1 MFTKKNIII
10 ASILVI
16 VAATLKVVTFPN
28 SFTPIIAIALFCGAV
43 FQDKKMAFVVP
54 VLAMLLSD
62 VMLEFS
68 GKATGFYGWGQLAN
82 YACLLFVTFLGMG
95 MKKINVLSV
104 AGFSLA
110 SSILFY
116 FLSNSITFLFSN
128 GYYENSLNGYLLC
141 MEAGLP
147 FLQKGILVDLAYSS
161 VFFSVYYFYV
171 VKEKQLARA
180 N

>member
-28 SFTPIIAIALFCGAV
+28 SFTPIIAIALFCGAI
-43 FQDKKMAFVVP
+43 FEDKKMAFIVP
-54 VLAMLLSD
+54 LLAMLLSD
-62 VMLEFS
+62 LMLEFS

-95 MKKINVLSV
+95 MKRINVPSVFGFSV
-104 AGFSLA
+104 A
-110 SSILFY
+110 SSVLFY
-116 FLSNSITFLFSN
+116 FLSNTVTFIFSN
-128 GYYENSLNGYLLC
+128 GYYENSFNGYLLC

-147 FLQKGILVDLAYSS
+147 FLQKGILVDLVYSS
-161 VFFSVYYFYV
+161 VFFGAYYFYT
-171 VKEKQLARA
+171 VKQKQLAKA
-180 N
+180 